1 MTTLEQFTTLLKPWS
16 PEQAM
21 IQDCYAQLVAHY
33 TAADRYYHNL
43 NHIAHTLKVAA
54 ELAPSA
60 DDYQTVQLAL
70 WFHDVVYDTHAAD
83 NEAQSAAWAQR
94 WLTQIGVPQPLLTQ
108 VEQLIMVT
116 KTHTPTTIDEQ
127 IVVDA
132 DLAILGAE
140 PARYQQY
147 SRAIRQEYAW
157 VKPEPY
163 RQGRS
168 RVLQMFLQRPRLFH
182 TPQLY
187 QQLEEQAR
195 QNLQAELNTL
205 T

>member
-1 MTTLEQFTTLLKPWS
+1 MTTLEQFSTLLNPWS
-16 PEQAM
+16 PEPALL
-21 IQDCYAQLVAHY
+21 QDCYTQLVQLY

-43 NHIAHTLKVAA
+43 THIAHTLQVAA
-54 ELAPSA
+54 ELKPLAN
-60 DDYQTVQLAL
+60 DDTAIQLAL
-70 WFHDVVYDTHAAD
+70 WFHDVIYDARAAD

-94 WLTQIGVPQPLLTQ
+94 WLAHFGVSQPLLTQ

-140 PARYQQY
+140 PERYQQY
-147 SRAIRQEYAW
+147 SHAIRQEYAW
-157 VKPEPY
+157 VEPEPY
-163 RQGRS
+163 RQGRG
-168 RVLQMFLQRPRLFH
+168 RVLQMFLQRPRIFQ
-182 TPQLY
+182 TPPLY
-187 QQLEEQAR
+187 DQLEAQAR
-195 QNLQAELNTL
+195 HNLQAELETL